1 MDKLSFTIS
10 VDVDGEVRRAG
21 HLVNLIVEP
30 GAKIRDITHGVT
42 SKEIVY
48 KEDSITFCKAGSM
61 ILDGTNE
68 KFEKSYALDHPL
80 TAKELADL
88 ICDFEKEA
96 RDKFTW
102 LGGVDVHHV
111 FFEGLDQVGPKKYEI
126 SWGS

>member
-1 MDKLSFTIS
+1 MDKLSFVIS
-10 VDVDGEVRRAG
+10 VDVDGEVKRAG
-21 HLVNLIVEP
+21 QLYNLIVEP
-30 GAKIRDITHGVT
+30 GAKIRDITHDVT

-48 KEDSITFCKAGSM
+48 KEDSITFCKAGRM

-68 KFEKSYALDHPL
+68 NFEKSYALDHPL

-96 RDKFTW
+96 RVKFNW

-111 FFEGLDQVGPKKYEI
+111 FFEGLQQLGPKKYRI
-126 SWGS
+126 YWGS